1 MDNYQ
6 IIITLIASI
15 SSGLIGVFF
24 NYKKEKR
31 KEISRVAEKEKD
43 RILLEIKDLQIKL
56 YQLERLLDEWKD
68 KYYKALQE
76 LINVRSELEN
86 TLAKLENSGINI
98 DTNH

>member
-76 LINVRSELEN
+76 LIDVRSELEN

-98 DTNH
+98 DTKH

>member
-31 KEISRVAEKEKD
+31 KELSRVAEKEKD

-98 DTNH
+98 DTKH

>member
-76 LINVRSELEN
+76 LIDVRSELEN
-86 TLAKLENSGINI
+86 TLSKLENSGINI
-98 DTNH
+98 DTKH